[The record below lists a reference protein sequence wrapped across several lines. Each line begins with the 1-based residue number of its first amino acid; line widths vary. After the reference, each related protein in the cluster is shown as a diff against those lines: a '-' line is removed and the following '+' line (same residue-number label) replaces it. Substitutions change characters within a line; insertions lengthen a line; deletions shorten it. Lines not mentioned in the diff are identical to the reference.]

1 MGLFGSLP
9 GDGENPPKRQIAGTN
24 MPIQL
29 QGVRSSGSLVV
40 NPVECQRQ
48 LGRLH
53 GFGLTSTVD

>member
-1 MGLFGSLP
+1 
-9 GDGENPPKRQIAGTN
+9 

-40 NPVECQRQ
+40 NPVECRRQ